1 MRKNVPNLE
10 WSPPAS
16 LTGPSVGLQPGAP
29 AAAGGWRRRPRPGS
43 GPGHERVLCC
53 SWRCSS
59 VKVHPSVSGGV
70 PKTQLCVWKGR
81 LSLNYCCY
89 LNKSNVTTITTC
101 GEKGGNS
108 LSTTQLILYT
118 AFELTK
124 DSYFL
129 SHMLLKIF
137 FFFKNVGISLY
148 SFCTCN
154 CLPTVSVLC
163 VFFNEEASV

>member
-1 MRKNVPNLE
+1 ME
-10 WSPPAS
+10 WSLAAG
-16 LTGPSVGLQPGAP
+16 LTCVGLQPR
-29 AAAGGWRRRPRPGS
+29 AAAVAGGWRRCPRPRS
-43 GPGHERVLCC
+43 GPGHEGVPCC

-59 VKVHPSVSGGV
+59 VKVHPSVSGGI

-89 LNKSNVTTITTC
+89 LNKSNATTITC

-118 AFELTK
+118 AFVLTK

-129 SHMLLKIF
+129 SHMLLEINF
-137 FFFKNVGISLY
+137 IYLIIY
-148 SFCTCN
+148 
-154 CLPTVSVLC
+154 
-163 VFFNEEASV
+163 